1 MYYQQ
6 SRPSLYPETF
16 LTWGNGLD
24 LSLFGH
30 VHAFLAAPLHAFER
44 HRRRNRT
51 LSILRSLDDRT
62 LKDIGIHRSEIPS
75 IVEGL
80 GDLAGRRDR
89 T

>member
-1 MYYQQ
+1 MYYQR

-16 LTWGNGLD
+16 LTWGNGLH
-24 LSLFGH
+24 LSLPGQAY
-30 VHAFLAAPLHAFER
+30 AFLAAPLRALDR

-80 GDLAGRRDR
+80 GSFAGRRDR